1 MARAG
6 LVYGL
11 MRAGSREEAMA
22 AAKDLIIAADTIP
35 NPWAHSYALLTYGI
49 AWCDADPLGAR
60 DALQRGLV
68 MAQESGNRYN
78 ESHLANILG
87 RLEAKHGDEAAA
99 LQYLARAIRNYHD
112 SGNTFVIRVPLT
124 SSPLFSNGSDA
135 KNRPPQSPGSRSAT
149 SAGLGS
155 LS

>member
-1 MARAG
+1 

-49 AWCDADPLGAR
+49 DADPLGAR

-68 MAQESGNRYN
+68 MAQDSGNRYN

-87 RLEAKHGDEAAA
+87 RLEAKHGDE
-99 LQYLARAIRNYHD
+99 
-112 SGNTFVIRVPLT
+112 GVPT
-124 SSPLFSNGSDA
+124 A
-135 KNRPPQSPGSRSAT
+135 TRPWG
-149 SAGLGS
+149 
-155 LS
+155 

>member
-11 MRAGSREEAMA
+11 MRAGSREEAMT
-22 AAKDLIIAADTIP
+22 AAKDLIIAADTLP

-78 ESHLANILG
+78 ESRLANILG

-112 SGNTFVIRVPLT
+112 SVNTVVIRVPLT
-124 SSPLFSNGSDA
+124 VLAALLGRLGRLGRQESAATIAGFAFGHL
-135 KNRPPQSPGSRSAT
+135 SRA
-149 SAGLGS
+149 
-155 LS
+155 